1 MRLLSTL
8 LVVCLVLK
16 LAAAAKDA
24 KGWGGLPERLLDSAM
39 VMHHEADKQ
48 FEEDATPWVQQ
59 VGLHPR
65 AYYFHNFL
73 TKAERAHLVR
83 VAAPKLKRSTVVG
96 GKGEGVVDDIRTS
109 YGMFIR
115 RLSDPVVTRIEKRI
129 SLWTHLPVEHQEDI
143 QILRYAHGQ
152 TYGAHYDSGASSDH
166 VGPKWRLATFLMYL
180 SDVEEG
186 GETAFPHNS
195 VWADPSIP
203 EQVGDKFSDCA
214 KGHVA
219 AKPKAGDAVLFYSFY
234 PNNTMDPASM
244 HTGCPV
250 IKGVKWA
257 APVWMHDI
265 PFRPEEISGMTQH
278 NMDRDPDAG
287 TCTDLHARCTEWAAA
302 GECENNK
309 AYMCGGSNN
318 LGACRK
324 SCKVCESCRSGDME
338 CINRN
343 RVRGGY
349 WKLDKDELEWLGAG
363 DLWKADMSP
372 EL

>member
-1 MRLLSTL
+1 
-8 LVVCLVLK
+8 
-16 LAAAAKDA
+16 
-24 KGWGGLPERLLDSAM
+24 
-39 VMHHEADKQ
+39 
-48 FEEDATPWVQQ
+48 
-59 VGLHPR
+59 
-65 AYYFHNFL
+65 
-73 TKAERAHLVR
+73 
-83 VAAPKLKRSTVVG
+83 
-96 GKGEGVVDDIRTS
+96 
-109 YGMFIR
+109 
-115 RLSDPVVTRIEKRI
+115 
-129 SLWTHLPVEHQEDI
+129 
-143 QILRYAHGQ
+143 
-152 TYGAHYDSGASSDH
+152 
-166 VGPKWRLATFLMYL
+166 
-180 SDVEEG
+180 
-186 GETAFPHNS
+186 
-195 VWADPSIP
+195 
-203 EQVGDKFSDCA
+203 
-214 KGHVA
+214 
-219 AKPKAGDAVLFYSFY
+219 
-234 PNNTMDPASM
+234 
-244 HTGCPV
+244 
-250 IKGVKWA
+250 
-257 APVWMHDI
+257 MHDI